1 MTASLQVYQ
10 AQPIAHAIFVI
21 AIVASAG
28 LALGSLRYR
37 GISLGAAGVIFAGI
51 LAGHFGQKIDHAVLN
66 FARDFG
72 LVLFVFTIGLRL
84 GPGFPSA
91 LREQGLTLNLLAG
104 VAVVLGGIVAV
115 VGARFLRVDSTA
127 TLGLLAGATTNTPSL
142 GATEQALASLPGISP
157 DRAALPALAYAVAYP
172 AGVGGIIASLLAI
185 RRIFQIDPHREAEEF
200 TARER
205 AKVEPVERLNL
216 VVDNPALNEL
226 PMSQLPGRR
235 ETGVVVSRIRQN
247 GEAHVAT
254 EATTLHVG
262 DVVLAVGTHT
272 GLEQFSRIIGHA
284 SDSDLTA
291 APGPVTSDRVVVTQ
305 KRVLGRTVNELGFG
319 PKYGVSV
326 TRLTR
331 GDLEMTALPELRL
344 RFGDTLQVVGPPD
357 ALAAVARMLGNSV
370 QELNRTQFIPLFIGM
385 SLGVI
390 AGVLPISLPGLS
402 VPVRL
407 GLAGGPLIAGILLSW
422 LGHLR
427 GLVWHVPLVV
437 NLAFRD
443 LGITLFLAAVGLAA
457 GEKFFATIL
466 TRTGLIWVLC
476 ALLITILPLLVLGAV
491 ARKLFDMNF
500 TTLSGLIA
508 GSTTDTNALAFATL
522 LTKSDAPQVAYATVY
537 PFTMLLRVVTAQVL
551 ALLLCG

>member
-10 AQPIAHAIFVI
+10 TQPIAHAIFVI
-21 AIVASAG
+21 ALVASSG

-37 GISLGAAGVIFAGI
+37 GICLGAAGVVFAGI
-51 LAGHFGQKIDHAVLN
+51 LAGHFGQRIDRDVLN
-66 FARDFG
+66 FTKDFG

-91 LREQGLTLNLLAG
+91 LREQGLRLNLLAG
-104 VAVVLGGIVAV
+104 VTVILGALVALLGAV
-115 VGARFLRVDSTA
+115 FLRIDPTA
-127 TLGLLAGATTNTPSL
+127 TLGLFAGATTNTPSL
-142 GATEQALASLPGISP
+142 GAAEQALVGLPGMSP
-157 DRAALPALAYAVAYP
+157 DRAALPALAYAVSYP
-172 AGVGGIIASLLAI
+172 AGIGGIIASLLAV
-185 RRIFQIDPHREAEEF
+185 RRIFHIDPAREAEEF
-200 TARER
+200 TALER
-205 AKVEPVERLNL
+205 AKVEPLERLNL

-226 PMSQLPGRR
+226 PISQLPGRR
-235 ETGVVVSRIRQN
+235 ETGVIVSRIRQN
-247 GEAHVAT
+247 GEARVAT
-254 EATTLHVG
+254 EATTLHTG
-262 DVVLAVGTHT
+262 DVLLAVGTHT

-284 SDSDLTA
+284 TDRDLTA
-291 APGPVTSDRVVVTQ
+291 DPGPVTSDRVVVTQ
-305 KRVLGRTVNELGFG
+305 KSVLGKTVKELGLG

-331 GDLEMTALPELRL
+331 GDLEMTALPDLRF
-344 RFGDTLQVVGPPD
+344 RFGDTLQVVGPPE
-357 ALAAVARMLGNSV
+357 ALADVARTLGNSV
-370 QELNRTQFIPLFIGM
+370 QELNRTQFIPLFIGIG
-385 SLGVI
+385 LGVVG
-390 AGVLPISLPGLS
+390 GVLPISLPGLS

-466 TRTGLIWVLC
+466 TRTGVIWVLW
-476 ALLITILPLLVLGAV
+476 AIVITVFPLLVLGAL
-491 ARKLFDMNF
+491 ARKLFKMNF

-551 ALLLCG
+551 ALFLCG